1 MLELVEGKLI
11 LDLEREAQ
19 DITHTETCHY
29 YYSIFQCSVFIWIQP
44 IQTLEQLHTGAQIEL
59 ENIEGKVEG
68 AHRDHVNRTV
78 LVVLYL
84 LQRKAGIELEN
95 RVKTQKESKKSIDV
109 DRSSCSL
116 FDREKQIQNCKTQ
129 IEGQHFCTGRAEKG
143 TYAKRHHSHHTRR
156 PQTTQMTDTQHSTL
170 ALYLT
175 LDRCMFQP
183 FQHSLECVAEI
194 FQGNFCSVVLQ
205 RSLGSCVFQL
215 QGSLLSLSC
224 QKRKQQ
230 CSVVD

>member
-95 RVKTQKESKKSIDV
+95 RVKTQQNIAKRAQMLN
-109 DRSSCSL
+109 RSSCSL

-143 TYAKRHHSHHTRR
+143 TYAKRHHTRR

-224 QKRKQQ
+224 QTRKQQ